1 MSNVKKRFF
10 HEQAIEIAP
19 RIWWVGVVLPDDV
32 FQCHCYLIEQGGQSV
47 LIDPGS
53 LLTFS
58 GTMEKIEQVI
68 PFDHIRYFICQHQDP
83 DIAASLPLIN
93 KRLTRNDAV
102 IICHSRAAALL
113 KHYDLDIPFYT
124 IDGELNWKLPLT
136 DRTLE
141 FIFTP
146 YAHFPGAFCTFDRT
160 SGSLFSSD
168 LFGGFTDDFSL
179 YAENERYFECLRPF
193 HEHYMPSNIIL
204 RYALEKIKA
213 LPVSQILPQ
222 HGSIIPQE
230 LVPFMITHLMDL
242 DCGLFLH
249 ENTMSEVIRLSE
261 QNKTLRDIN
270 DVMVLSKTFKEIA
283 NGLLNIVKRFLPAT
297 SLEFYHSIDE
307 EHLLHLTPEN
317 QFHGKKTEAPAH
329 IDPLMAINLEEWHDQ
344 YGINGHYLDCK
355 DKPPAL
361 VLPLSNDEIHIN
373 GIAIIHMEQTL
384 PTAIGM
390 DKIINRLRTPLQ
402 VALERE
408 TLCRAME
415 MDRLEIYNRASRD
428 PLTSLYTRFYMQDTV
443 QRILDLHKREQD
455 RTINLA
461 LLDIDFFKRIND
473 NYGHQAGDLALKA
486 VATVVLQEVRSSDFP
501 VRLGG
506 EEFAIFL
513 VGTTGEKAMVFSERL
528 RNKIEQLTLPAPLA
542 EETLTVSIGMA
553 VGKCDEDLED
563 FIERA
568 DKALYKAKREGR
580 NQVQQAP

>member
-1 MSNVKKRFF
+1 MSGSKKRFF
-10 HEQAIEIAP
+10 HEHAIEIAP

-32 FQCHCYLIEQGGQSV
+32 FQCHCYLIEQGDQSV

-53 LLTFS
+53 LLTFA
-58 GTMEKIEQVI
+58 GTLEKIEQVL
-68 PFDHIRYFICQHQDP
+68 PFDHIRYFVCQHQDP
-83 DIAASLPLIN
+83 DIAASLPLIDN
-93 KRLTRNDAV
+93 RLTRNDAV
-102 IICHSRAAALL
+102 VICHSRAAALL
-113 KHYDLDIPFYT
+113 KHYDLDIPFHT
-124 IDGELNWKLPLT
+124 IDSELNWKLPLT

-141 FIFTP
+141 FVFTP

-179 YAENERYFECLRPF
+179 YAESERYFECLRPF
-193 HEHYMPSNIIL
+193 HEHYMPSNVIL
-204 RYALEKIKA
+204 RYALERIKA

-222 HGSIIPQE
+222 HGSIIPKE

-270 DVMVLSKTFKEIA
+270 DVMILSKSFKEIA
-283 NGLLNIVKRFLPAT
+283 NGLLSIVKRFLPAT

-307 EHLLHLTPEN
+307 DHLLHLTSEN
-317 QFHGKKTEAPAH
+317 QFHGKKTASPDH
-329 IDPLMAINLEEWHDQ
+329 LKPLMAINMEEWLER
-344 YGINGHYLDCK
+344 YGENGHYLYDES
-355 DKPPAL
+355 KPPAL
-361 VLPLSNDEIHIN
+361 VLPLSNDEIHII
-373 GIAIIHMEQTL
+373 GIAIIHLVKEL
-384 PTAIGM
+384 PTVVGM
-390 DKIINRLRTPLQ
+390 DKIISRLRAPLQ

-443 QRILDLHKREQD
+443 QRILDLQKREQD

-473 NYGHQAGDLALKA
+473 TYGHQAGDLALQE
-486 VATVVLQEVRSSDFP
+486 VASVVLQEVRSSDFP

-513 VGTTGEKAMVFSERL
+513 VGTTGEKAMIFSERL
-528 RNKIEQLTLPAPLA
+528 RTKIEQLTLPAPL
-542 EETLTVSIGMA
+542 EKETLTVSIGMA
-553 VGKCDEDLED
+553 VGSADESLEE

-568 DKALYKAKREGR
+568 DKALYKAKHEGR
-580 NQVQQAP
+580 NQVQQAA